1 MLFLFYSLYSN
12 NHSFLYFSK
21 VKEDSDME
29 LKFDKNNLLKVRL
42 AIVESQL
49 KFANDQIK
57 IIKSKNL
64 KIPTKS
70 LEVSRNI

>member
-1 MLFLFYSLYSN
+1 
-12 NHSFLYFSK
+12 
-21 VKEDSDME
+21 ME

-57 IIKSKNL
+57 KN
-64 KIPTKS
+64 KQQRFKNS
-70 LEVSRNI
+70 Y

>member
-1 MLFLFYSLYSN
+1 
-12 NHSFLYFSK
+12 
-21 VKEDSDME
+21 ME

-57 IIKSKNL
+57 IIKSKGL
-64 KIPTKS
+64 KVSTKP
-70 LEVSRNI
+70 LEVSRSI

>member
-1 MLFLFYSLYSN
+1 
-12 NHSFLYFSK
+12 
-21 VKEDSDME
+21 ME

-57 IIKSKNL
+57 KINKKDLKN
-64 KIPTKS
+64 TKKAFE
-70 LEVSRNI
+70 LSRSI

>member
-1 MLFLFYSLYSN
+1 
-12 NHSFLYFSK
+12 
-21 VKEDSDME
+21 ME

-57 IIKSKNL
+57 KNKNIDLKNTNKSFQ
-64 KIPTKS
+64 
-70 LEVSRNI
+70 VSRSI

>member
-1 MLFLFYSLYSN
+1 M
-12 NHSFLYFSK
+12 
-21 VKEDSDME
+21 D

-57 IIKSKNL
+57 IINNKNL
-64 KIPTKS
+64 KISTKP
-70 LEVSRNI
+70 LDVK